1 MKDFAGRVA
10 VITGAGSGIGRAL
23 ADRAAALGMKLV
35 LADVDPDALERA
47 TDELLA
53 GGSEVLSMVC
63 DVRKCSHVEEL
74 ADAAIIRFHGVHL
87 VFNNAGVTSA
97 GLVWEHSE
105 ADWEWVLGV
114 NLWGAIHG
122 VRIFTPL
129 MLDCAKREAGY
140 EGHIVNTAAMTGLF
154 GAPALGP
161 ETVSRH
167 AVVAL
172 SETLYHDLRL
182 VDAPIGAS
190 VLCPDQVP
198 TAIAQSQRHRSE
210 EARRHHAPP
219 PSQPAIQALLA
230 ADAAAGGM
238 SAAAVADFTFEAIR
252 DGAFYIV
259 PQPQGLDAVAARAQA
274 IVNVAPPADAR
285 AHLTDALH
293 AQLKG
298 Q

>member
-35 LADVDPDALERA
+35 LADVDADALEGA
-47 TDELLA
+47 TGELLA

-140 EGHIVNTAAMTGLF
+140 RGHIVNTAAMTGLF

-198 TAIAQSQRHRSE
+198 TAIAQSQRHRPE

-230 ADAAAGGM
+230 GNAEAGGM
-238 SAAAVADFTFEAIR
+238 SAAAVADFTFAAIR

-274 IVNVAPPADAR
+274 IVNLAPPADAR
-285 AHLTDALH
+285 PQLTDALH